1 MLAQKYDLWLAL
13 AVVVGLAS
21 PLAAQDFQSPSAQ
34 PYQPYPVYQ
43 PMPAAAVLSPQTA
56 TIQSATQ
63 VLTDVTAIPEGGIP
77 GNLIAKAHAVA
88 IIPGVIKV
96 GFIAGVRHGHGV
108 IMVRDAQGAWSA
120 PQFVSLTGGSIGFQA
135 GAQSTDVVLVFKSPE
150 TVAAMLRGKITLGA
164 DAAVAAGPVG
174 RRAEAATDLQ
184 LKAEI
189 FSYSRSR
196 GLFAGVSLDGAS
208 LKTNAEETTAYYA
221 AGVPEASLQLVEL
234 VTKLAQAGT
243 PQPAMEGGAQLVPV
257 PSQPVVEAPGV
268 VLEQPNMAPVQTP
281 SAVQQLGGS
290 WQNLAG
296 KLDDQWRNYLALPPD
311 VFAPGAAPS
320 VESLA
325 KSLQNYESVA
335 ANPQYR
341 ALAEIPEFQTTLQ
354 LLRGSIVERVKAPIA
369 GSGLPMLPPPPRQ

>member
-1 MLAQKYDLWLAL
+1 MFTQISPRIALAL
-13 AVVVGLAS
+13 AVGIAS
-21 PLAAQDFQSPSAQ
+21 PLAAQDFQSPSVQ
-34 PYQPYPVYQ
+34 PYQAYPVYQ
-43 PMPAAAVLSPQTA
+43 PMPAVAVLSPQTA

-63 VLTDVTAIPEGGIP
+63 VLTDVTAMPEGGIP
-77 GNLIAKAHAVA
+77 GNLMANAHALA

-108 IMVRDAQGAWSA
+108 ILVRDAKGAWSA

-135 GAQSTDVVLVFKSPE
+135 GAQSTDVVLVFKNPE

-174 RRAEAATDLQ
+174 RQAQAATDLQ

-234 VTKLAQAGT
+234 VTKLSQAGA

-257 PSQPVVEAPGV
+257 PSEPVIEAPGV
-268 VLEQPNMAPVQTP
+268 VLEEPNMVPVQVP
-281 SAVQQLGGS
+281 SALQQLGGS

-296 KLDDQWRNYLALPPD
+296 KLDDQWRNYLALPPA
-311 VFAPGAAPS
+311 VFNPGGAPS

-325 KSLQNYESVA
+325 KSLQNYETVA
-335 ANPQYR
+335 GNPQFR
-341 ALAEIPEFQTTLQ
+341 VLAEMPEFQATLQ
-354 LLRGSIVERVKAPIA
+354 LLRSSIVERVNAPVT
-369 GSGLPMLPPPPRQ
+369 GPGPPMLPPPPRQ